1 MKVKLSV
8 YERTVNALMASKDQ
22 ALRELGAE
30 LEAKLTEDIHRTIAL
45 DQAWETATREEIRS
59 VMVSVIGK
67 ETNSAPEFIETLVS
81 QRDMAV
87 GQSVSLRAHLA
98 SVDSILDSIS
108 PTKDIEVTRSDRIRA
123 IHDEHNRLK
132 AVTDAVLEACN
143 AIVTSA
149 DDSTSFTRGRLAVA
163 RDVLALIK
171 YTASK

>member
-30 LEAKLTEDIHRTIAL
+30 LEAKLI
-45 DQAWETATREEIRS
+45 EEI
-59 VMVSVIGK
+59 
-67 ETNSAPEFIETLVS
+67 S

-87 GQSVSLRAHLA
+87 DQSVSLRAHLA

-123 IHDEHNRLK
+123 IHSERNRLK
-132 AVTDAVLEACN
+132 AIIDAVLEACN

-171 YTASK
+171 YTARK